1 MIDVAKLF
9 HDNLDCQYFL
19 KAVIF
24 FRRQDIFTPY
34 LINVNIYNIYNLYM
48 IYYSFKMYY
57 SKIFDQVPKC
67 RYGSTCI

>member
-1 MIDVAKLF
+1 MIMIDVAKLF
-9 HDNLDCQYFL
+9 HDNLDCQDFL

-24 FRRQDIFTPY
+24 FQRQDIFTPY
-34 LINVNIYNIYNLYM
+34 IIYM

-57 SKIFDQVPKC
+57 SKKVDPVLKS